1 MTRKSF
7 LEAVTE
13 ANPQRVSPLTTGVLE
28 KRESVLAPKEFR
40 QSPVYTP
47 AQLVPPDTS
56 VKLVTREQIDAIGA
70 DAGKSLLDINR
81 RVMASVSGSGRD
93 EMSKQFD
100 ALIKEAKGLNPTK
113 YVGVFGK
120 IRCFV
125 RTFKVDLYAQFQ
137 NSDSRMQELA
147 RDIAKH
153 LDNQR
158 KRKTEIIEMINS
170 NDHYGNALT
179 RELEVHTTNLAL
191 LEKHS
196 TELEAAGDT
205 EGVISN
211 RRLIDRLEVKLT
223 NLRGF
228 RLLAANMKPKLE
240 NMLVVADALIDTGN
254 DLITQMIP
262 AYMSAFSAYIL
273 SLEQKE
279 VGMMQNNAKQAF
291 NEGVKL
297 SSDLALEN
305 VEMAARLANGQMIDV
320 ETLKHDLDNVLA
332 MANTWKQINE
342 ESRGKR
348 VEYIS
353 AVQQMESQVAQS
365 RLTQ

>member
-1 MTRKSF
+1 MARTSF
-7 LEAVTE
+7 LDTMTKDA
-13 ANPQRVSPLTTGVLE
+13 APRVSPLAAQTVE
-28 KRESVLAPKEFR
+28 KRDSVLSPKEFR
-40 QSPVYTP
+40 QSPVYAP
-47 AQLVPPDTS
+47 AQVTPPDRS
-56 VKLVTREQIDAIGA
+56 VRLITREDIDKIGG

-93 EMSKQFD
+93 EMSKHFD

-137 NSDSRMQELA
+137 NSDNRMQELA
-147 RDIAKH
+147 KEIMHH

-158 KRKTEIIEMINS
+158 KRKLEIIEMIDS
-170 NDHYGNALT
+170 NDRYGLALN

-191 LEKHS
+191 LEQHS
-196 TELEAAGDT
+196 TQLEAEGDD
-205 EGVISN
+205 EGVINN

-240 NMLVVADALIDTGN
+240 NMLVVADSLIDTGN

-262 AYMSAFSAYIL
+262 AYMSAFSAYVL

-279 VGMMQNNAKQAF
+279 VGAMQNNAKQAF

-305 VEMAARLANGQMIDV
+305 VEMAARLANGQMIDI

-332 MANTWKQINE
+332 MADTWKKINE
-342 ESRGKR
+342 ESRGQR

-365 RLTQ
+365 RLAQ